1 MTANIFLKTKRA
13 NLGSFIEGGFIV
25 ELFKS
30 IQLSVCFAPVLTI
43 TPRDQPFRAN
53 ELLRFYIKSS
63 EGGREKLHTL
73 AAERPGERKI
83 KYQ

>member
-1 MTANIFLKTKRA
+1 MTAKHFFKTKRA
-13 NLGSFIEGGFIV
+13 NLGSFIEGDFIV

-53 ELLRFYIKSS
+53 EFLRFYIKSK
-63 EGGREKLHTL
+63 EKLHTL
-73 AAERPGERKI
+73 LISREIKI
-83 KYQ
+83 GKFKI